1 MTITKKD
8 VFQTVDFLYEKKDSC
23 GVREVALI
31 QALQIMLQNVTEM
44 SIEERDLLAHKVAD
58 FLYD

>member
-8 VFQTVDFLYEKKDSC
+8 VFQTVDNLYEKKDSC

-31 QALQIMLQNVTEM
+31 QAFQIMLQNVTEM
-44 SIEERDLLAHKVAD
+44 SVEERDLLAHKVAD